1 MALEIRAATSACA
14 LLAHV
19 GGEEATGDT
28 SRAACACR
36 RGPSSCSSVL
46 GEPAHRSEG
55 AGTGAAGCCCT
66 IEAGCTTREGGGVD
80 DTCGGPSERM
90 ACSNTTA
97 STTVAARS
105 AASGATGVVAAGK
118 SRAGPKTVPV
128 DSAAAGEA
136 NSRTTAPPGLDDTT
150 QRAPAAEGT
159 GNGVRAPSAAGK
171 RGGDSDIAVGCIGA
185 TPGVCS
191 AGGEVNSTTAA
202 AAAPA
207 PAATGGF
214 DGRPTASTDRT
225 LVATSGSPV
234 SS

>member
-14 LLAHV
+14 LLAHA

-46 GEPAHRSEG
+46 GEPAHWSEG
-55 AGTGAAGCCCT
+55 AGTGAAGCCCA
-66 IEAGCTTREGGGVD
+66 IEAGCATREGGGVD
-80 DTCGGPSERM
+80 DTCGVPSERM

-97 STTVAARS
+97 STTAAARS

-118 SRAGPKTVPV
+118 SRAGPTAVP
-128 DSAAAGEA
+128 AGVA
-136 NSRTTAPPGLDDTT
+136 NSRNTTAPPGLDDTT

-159 GNGVRAPSAAGK
+159 GSGVLAPSAAGK
-171 RGGDSDIAVGCIGA
+171 RGGDSDIAGGCIGA